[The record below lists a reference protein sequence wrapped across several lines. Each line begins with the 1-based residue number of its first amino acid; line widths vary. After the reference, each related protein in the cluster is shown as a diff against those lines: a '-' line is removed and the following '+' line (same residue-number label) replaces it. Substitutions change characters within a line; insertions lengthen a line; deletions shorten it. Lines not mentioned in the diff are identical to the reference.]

1 MAVNLDDITSLARD
15 IGPRLPGTGKER
27 RAAHH
32 VMERLRDS
40 GVAAGLLPIRT
51 APSFIPIYFS
61 IFAIIAIAVPLVAV
75 SRFLGLLISV
85 FGGGLLV
92 LELINRPL
100 LSGFFATRRSHN
112 VLGIIPA
119 AVNDEIGEPARRVI
133 LTAHIDT
140 GRGGLLWHR
149 SLMRSFRLFV
159 LVVIGCALA
168 VPVLLLAYT
177 IRQVA
182 AFWIAA
188 WVLMA
193 ILFVVAILMAESE
206 WRGVPLS
213 GANDN
218 ASGVAVLL
226 AIASAVRQSHLAH
239 VETWLL
245 FTTGEEAGL
254 IGMNRFLDENDFN
267 PNTTYFVTVD
277 HVGSGRIHFTRGEG
291 LIRSRRSSAPLTRL
305 ISDISSHHPEWN
317 VTSEVHRMLPT
328 DQFAALSR
336 GYQAVTIL
344 GLDENAV
351 LPHWHQATDTQD
363 KVKIE
368 TMQIAADLALA
379 LVRRLD
385 LEVRDRRP
393 NGSSA
398 SVEEST
404 SNATTSETIT

>member
-32 VMERLRDS
+32 VMSRLRDL
-40 GVAAGLLPIRT
+40 GVPAGLLPIKT

-75 SRFLGLLISV
+75 SPFLGLLISV
-85 FGGGLLV
+85 FGSGLLI

-100 LSGFFATRRSHN
+100 LSGLFATRRSHN

-119 AVNDEIGEPARRVI
+119 TVNDEIGEPARRVI

-140 GRGGLLWHR
+140 GRGGLLWHH
-149 SLMRSFRLFV
+149 SLLGMFRIFV
-159 LVVIGCALA
+159 LTVLGCALA
-168 VPVLLLAYT
+168 VPVLILAYT
-177 IRQVA
+177 IRHVGA
-182 AFWIAA
+182 IWIAA

-193 ILFVVAILMAESE
+193 VLFVVAILMAESE

-226 AIASAVRQSHLAH
+226 AVASALRQSHLAH
-239 VETWLL
+239 VETWFL

-254 IGMNRFLDENDFN
+254 VGMNRFLDENVFN

-317 VTSEVHRMLPT
+317 VTSEVHRLLPT

-344 GLDENAV
+344 GLDENAI
-351 LPHWHQATDTQD
+351 LPHWHQASDTKD
-363 KVKIE
+363 NVKPE
-368 TMQIAADLALA
+368 TMQVAADLTLA

-385 LEVRDRRP
+385 LEVRDR
-393 NGSSA
+393 GSNLPPLPTLESSSVDLA
-398 SVEEST
+398 SK
-404 SNATTSETIT
+404 

>member
-27 RAAHH
+27 RAAHY
-32 VMERLRDS
+32 VMGRLRDS
-40 GVAAGLLPIRT
+40 GVAAGLLPVKT

-75 SRFLGLLISV
+75 SPFLGLLISV

-119 AVNDEIGEPARRVI
+119 AINDEIGEPARRVI

-149 SLMRSFRLFV
+149 SLLRSFRLFV

-168 VPVLLLAYT
+168 IPILILAYT
-177 IRQVA
+177 IRHIA
-182 AFWIAA
+182 AIWIAS
-188 WVLMA
+188 WLLMA

-218 ASGVAVLL
+218 ASGVSVLL
-226 AIASAVRQSHLAH
+226 AIASTIRQSHLAH

-254 IGMNRFLDENDFN
+254 VGMNRFLDENAFN
-267 PNTTYFVTVD
+267 PEHNLFRHRRPRRVGTY
-277 HVGSGRIHFTRGEG
+277 SLYAWRGADS
-291 LIRSRRSSAPLTRL
+291 LAPVISA
-305 ISDISSHHPEWN
+305 ID
-317 VTSEVHRMLPT
+317 
-328 DQFAALSR
+328 
-336 GYQAVTIL
+336 
-344 GLDENAV
+344 
-351 LPHWHQATDTQD
+351 
-363 KVKIE
+363 
-368 TMQIAADLALA
+368 AADCGHLIASS
-379 LVRRLD
+379 RM
-385 LEVRDRRP
+385 ERD
-393 NGSSA
+393 
-398 SVEEST
+398 
-404 SNATTSETIT
+404 I

>member
-27 RAAHH
+27 RAAHY
-32 VMERLRDS
+32 VMQRMRDL
-40 GVAAGLLPIRT
+40 GIAAGLLPVKT

-61 IFAIIAIAVPLVAV
+61 IFAIISVAVPLVAV

-100 LSGFFATRRSHN
+100 LSGLFATRRSHN

-119 AVNDEIGEPARRVI
+119 GVNDEIGEPARRVI

-149 SLMRSFRLFV
+149 SLLRSFRVVV
-159 LVVIGCALA
+159 LVVLGCALA
-168 VPVLLLAYT
+168 VPIVLLAYT
-177 IRQVA
+177 IRQTA
-182 AFWIAA
+182 AIWIIA

-193 ILFVVAILMAESE
+193 ILLLGAILMAESE
-206 WRGVPLS
+206 WRGVPLA

-218 ASGVAVLL
+218 ASGIAVLL
-226 AIASAVRQSHLAH
+226 AIASALRQSHLTH
-239 VETWLL
+239 VETWFL

-254 IGMNRFLDENDFN
+254 VGMNRFLDQNTFN
-267 PNTTYFVTVD
+267 PNSTYFVTVD
-277 HVGSGRIHFTRGEG
+277 HVGSGQIHFTRGEG
-291 LIRSRRSSAPLTRL
+291 LIRSRRSSAPLVRL
-305 ISDISSHHPEWN
+305 ISDIASHHPEWK
-317 VTSEVHRMLPT
+317 VTSEVHRLLPT
-328 DQFAALSR
+328 DQYAALSA

-344 GLDENAV
+344 GLDENSV
-351 LPHWHQATDTQD
+351 LPHWHQSTDTQD
-363 KVKIE
+363 RVSPE
-368 TMQIAADLALA
+368 TMQIAADLTLA

-385 LEVRDRRP
+385 LEVRDRGGVNGTLVPTPAPDIGEPTRP
-393 NGSSA
+393 
-398 SVEEST
+398 
-404 SNATTSETIT
+404 